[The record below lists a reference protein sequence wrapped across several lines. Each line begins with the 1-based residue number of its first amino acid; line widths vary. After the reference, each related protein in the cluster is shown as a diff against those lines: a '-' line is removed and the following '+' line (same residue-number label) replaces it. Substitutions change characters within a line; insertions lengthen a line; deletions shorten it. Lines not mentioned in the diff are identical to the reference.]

1 MSDAAI
7 TTMPFRRADL
17 PDGIALASLAD
28 LGHLQGDTDDC
39 CIRGVAD
46 DTRLLQAGDAWLAL
60 PRSQAHAAEYADAAA
75 AQGAVAIIAVGAEL
89 AASLDTTLPVLT
101 LADMAQAGELLRR
114 ILATTANSCRLI
126 GITGTDGK
134 TSVTWMVREA
144 LSRLQSQPVWSTGTL
159 GWMQGVDQVTDIGNT
174 TPSLL
179 TMHNLLAAAEAAAV
193 FALVSEVSSH
203 GVAQQRIAGLKFDAA
218 LWTTIGHDHLQDH
231 GGYAPYL
238 QAKTRFVQ
246 QVADAGGLVV
256 ANADYD
262 DIRRHAPA
270 ASCWYGHGLYR
281 DDVDLAWEQ
290 ELPGMLRLKVGAAE
304 AVVESIPL
312 GDFHAENIAGA
323 ALLLMQLLSL
333 PLEALPPLLD
343 GMTAPPGRLQE
354 IEAGAGQVYVD
365 YAHTPEALERCL
377 QAARKLTRH
386 RLIVLFGCGGERD
399 REKRPQMGEIATEYA
414 DVVWITSDNPRGE
427 MPAVIASEIEQGMP
441 QPYRAEVHL
450 ELDREQAIAAAIAQL
465 REGDL
470 LVIAGK
476 GHESYMEVCGRR
488 TPWSDAAVATRYLRG
503 NHPLQGMAA

>member
-1 MSDAAI
+1 
-7 TTMPFRRADL
+7 
-17 PDGIALASLAD
+17 
-28 LGHLQGDTDDC
+28 
-39 CIRGVAD
+39 
-46 DTRLLQAGDAWLAL
+46 
-60 PRSQAHAAEYADAAA
+60 
-75 AQGAVAIIAVGAEL
+75 
-89 AASLDTTLPVLT
+89 
-101 LADMAQAGELLRR
+101 
-114 ILATTANSCRLI
+114 
-126 GITGTDGK
+126 
-134 TSVTWMVREA
+134 
-144 LSRLQSQPVWSTGTL
+144 
-159 GWMQGVDQVTDIGNT
+159 
-174 TPSLL
+174 
-179 TMHNLLAAAEAAAV
+179 
-193 FALVSEVSSH
+193 
-203 GVAQQRIAGLKFDAA
+203 
-218 LWTTIGHDHLQDH
+218 
-231 GGYAPYL
+231 
-238 QAKTRFVQ
+238 
-246 QVADAGGLVV
+246 
-256 ANADYD
+256 
-262 DIRRHAPA
+262 
-270 ASCWYGHGLYR
+270 
-281 DDVDLAWEQ
+281 
-290 ELPGMLRLKVGAAE
+290 MLRLKVGAAE

-503 NHPLQGMAA
+503 NNPLQELAA